1 MVDVT
6 PLHPWLEDAAAQP
19 SRPLCIST
27 HEACVVIETW
37 LATELRSLD
46 SVVELTTTT
55 PWIGASATL
64 GRKTPGRR
72 RAAPAVGVE
81 EAKAAAA
88 AKKSWS
94 LLGENSASSDDWRP
108 ARRSPQTVRKL
119 QRQKQ
124 RFAKKAAMTARIKS
138 GRPPLASTAGDAA
151 DDAKEEEDVKAPVV
165 ARAAVDDGGG
175 SSTFFLTGV
184 EEEAAVAAAPAAA
197 EEEAADVVP
206 PTIPTATPAE
216 LRRAVASMIALTDRA
231 MARAALGV
239 AIDVDD
245 AQLNDATVRGRA
257 KKRAEARLAARRD
270 ASASALQRM
279 VRCRFS
285 RVALRAKRARSAIAA
300 RRAASLQLQL
310 SSRSFKARA
319 VRRTLSRARQARA
332 TGAIQRVWRG
342 QRARWR
348 CHRLRAQR
356 DEKQRRDTA
365 VTVTQRRARGALG
378 RRRVVRKQQAGAAC
392 KLQKAHR
399 RRARLRKFDQAR
411 VAAAKGG
418 GGGSAP

>member
-151 DDAKEEEDVKAPVV
+151 DDAKEEEDVKAPVE

-285 RVALRAKRARSAIAA
+285 RVAPRVSSCSSRRGASRQERCVERCRVQGRHGRRERFSGCGAGSARGGGATAFARSATRNRGGT
-300 RRAASLQLQL
+300 RR
-310 SSRSFKARA
+310 SR
-319 VRRTLSRARQARA
+319 
-332 TGAIQRVWRG
+332 
-342 QRARWR
+342 
-348 CHRLRAQR
+348 
-356 DEKQRRDTA
+356 
-365 VTVTQRRARGALG
+365 
-378 RRRVVRKQQAGAAC
+378 
-392 KLQKAHR
+392 
-399 RRARLRKFDQAR
+399 
-411 VAAAKGG
+411 
-418 GGGSAP
+418 